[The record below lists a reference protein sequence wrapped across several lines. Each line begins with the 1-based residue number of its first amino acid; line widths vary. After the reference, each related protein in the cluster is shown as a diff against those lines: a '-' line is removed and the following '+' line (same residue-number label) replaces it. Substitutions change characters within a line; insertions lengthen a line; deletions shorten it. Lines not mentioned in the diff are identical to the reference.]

1 MHKSDWLLIFAAV
14 CCCSLLLLAPVRQG
28 KKYLLIYENG
38 KPVEQIALTGDR
50 TFTKK
55 FAHNEILIA
64 GGKVSMVAADC
75 PDHDCIKAGIIDQ
88 SGQIIACLPNRLSL
102 RIVIEDADV
111 DDVAK

>member
-1 MHKSDWLLIFAAV
+1 MYKTDLFLILAAV
-14 CCCSLLLLAPVRQG
+14 CCCSLLLLVPAHQG

-38 KPVEQIALTGDR
+38 KPVEQIALTDTM

-64 GGKVSMVAADC
+64 NGRVSMLTADC
-75 PDHDCIKAGIIDQ
+75 PDHDCIKTGTIDQ
-88 SGQIIACLPNRLSL
+88 GGQIIACLPNRLAL
-102 RIVIEDADV
+102 RIVFEDGDV